1 MQYDTA
7 MSDDKPLLYETLRER
22 VGSISLTTKDAT
34 ANKFADIWLPDG
46 MVKSLTIQGA
56 AVLQGFPDWYEF
68 PNDTATAGSIIG
80 YSVPPCFAAQLFT
93 DIQRQLAGV

>member
-1 MQYDTA
+1 
-7 MSDDKPLLYETLRER
+7 
-22 VGSISLTTKDAT
+22 
-34 ANKFADIWLPDG
+34 